1 MVSYKVITRDDDRVA
16 QRHETIG
23 TKRIYEELESKNV
36 HMRKHPHDNNASIM
50 KYVREN
56 HNQTINQLDN

>member
-36 HMRKHPHDNNASIM
+36 HMRKHAHDNNASIM